1 MSAVGAKSPASP
13 VERYRAAFD
22 ARWHVDKG
30 GDDPLIALR
39 RAALEQFLSTGFP
52 TQRQENWKYTSL
64 RRLETRAF
72 GVAETAA
79 LDAKQPEWLP
89 HTGTRIVFVNGHWM
103 PTLSSQHAQP
113 PGVTLLTLKQWLQ
126 REPGEVAAYLR
137 DHGHTD
143 GSTLEQLNLAFFEDG
158 VVVHLADNAILDEPL
173 YIVHHCT
180 PAAAQ
185 RMTHPRAM
193 IRAGRNSRGTVIEH
207 YLGPHEAEYF
217 TNAVTRID
225 VSAGGAI
232 RHFRVQQESTR
243 SFHIAHVQAK
253 LANDSRYTIHDIA
266 LGASLGRSDITT
278 LLEGRGAH
286 AGLFGLFTPR
296 GTQHLDVH
304 TRIDHVAPNTTS
316 EEDYRGIAGGRGRG
330 VFNGK
335 IIVRPDAQKIDSR
348 QSSRNLLLSPQAE
361 IDTKPELEIYAND
374 VKCSHGA
381 TTGQLD
387 ATALFYLRSRGLSE
401 SEARAA
407 LIRAFAESILTTIDV
422 APLRTAL
429 EKQIDE
435 RFTLANE
442 AKA

>member
-1 MSAVGAKSPASP
+1 VSAVGAKSTASP
-13 VERYRAAFD
+13 VERYRTAFD
-22 ARWHVDKG
+22 ARWV
-30 GDDPLIALR
+30 GDDPLVAVR
-39 RAALEQFLSTGFP
+39 RAALEQFVSAGFP
-52 TQRQENWKYTSL
+52 TQRQENWKYTNL

-72 GVAETAA
+72 GVAEPAA

-89 HTGTRIVFVNGHWM
+89 HTGTRVVFVNGHWM
-103 PTLSSQHAQP
+103 PALSSQHAQP
-113 PGVTLLTLKQWLQ
+113 PGVTVLTLNQWLQ
-126 REPGEVAAYLR
+126 REPAEVAAYLR
-137 DHGHTD
+137 DHGHLE

-158 VVVHLADNAILDEPL
+158 LVVNLADNAILDEPL

-185 RMTHPRAM
+185 RMTHPRVLV
-193 IRAGRNSRGTVIEH
+193 RAGRNSRGTIIEH
-207 YLGPHEAEYF
+207 FLGAHETEYF
-217 TNAVTRID
+217 TNAVTRIE
-225 VSAGGAI
+225 VAAGGAI

-243 SFHIAHVQAK
+243 AFHIAHVQAK
-253 LANDSRYTIHDIA
+253 LASDSRYAVHDIA

-286 AGLFGLFTPR
+286 VALFGLFTPR
-296 GTQHLDVH
+296 GTQHLDAH
-304 TRIDHVAPNTTS
+304 TLIDHVAPNTTS
-316 EEDYRGIAGGRGRG
+316 EEDYRGIADGRGRG

-381 TTGQLD
+381 TTGRLD

-401 SEARAA
+401 SDARAL

>member
-1 MSAVGAKSPASP
+1 MSAVGAKSTVSP
-13 VERYRAAFD
+13 LERYRTTFD
-22 ARWHVDKG
+22 ARWNGNDA
-30 GDDPLIALR
+30 LTALR
-39 RAALEQFLSTGFP
+39 RSALERFLSAGFP
-52 TQRQENWKYTSL
+52 TQRQENWKYTNL
-64 RRLETRAF
+64 RRLESRSF
-72 GVAETAA
+72 SLAEPAA

-103 PTLSSQHAQP
+103 PTLSSQHAQQ
-113 PGVTLLTLKQWLQ
+113 PGVTVLTLNQWLQ
-126 REPGEVAAYLR
+126 REPAEVAAYLR
-137 DHGHTD
+137 DHGHIE
-143 GSTLEQLNLAFFEDG
+143 GSALEQLNLAFFEDG
-158 VVVHLADNAILDEPL
+158 VVVNLAENATLDEPL

-180 PAAAQ
+180 PTAAQ
-185 RMTHPRAM
+185 RMSHPRVM
-193 IRAGRNSRGTVIEH
+193 IRAGRNSRGTIIEH
-207 YLGPHEAEYF
+207 YLGANEAEYF
-217 TNAVTRID
+217 TNAVTRIQ
-225 VSAGGAI
+225 VAAGGAI
-232 RHFRVQQESTR
+232 RHFRLQQEAPR
-243 SFHIAHVQAK
+243 AFHIAHVQAR
-253 LANDSRYTIHDIA
+253 LANDARYSIHDIA

-286 AGLFGLFTPR
+286 SAFYGLFTPM
-296 GTQHLDVH
+296 GNQHLDAH
-304 TRIDHVAPNTTS
+304 TRIDHVAPHTTS

-387 ATALFYLRSRGLSE
+387 ATALFYLRSRGVSE
-401 SEARAA
+401 SDARAL
-407 LIRAFAESILTTIDV
+407 LIRAFAESILSTIDV
-422 APLRTAL
+422 AALRTAL

-435 RFTLANE
+435 RFTQATE

>member
-1 MSAVGAKSPASP
+1 MSAVGAKSTASP
-13 VERYRAAFD
+13 LDRYRTMFD
-22 ARWHVDKG
+22 ARWSGNDQ
-30 GDDPLIALR
+30 LIALR
-39 RAALEQFLSTGFP
+39 RTALDQFLSAGFP
-52 TQRQENWKYTSL
+52 TQRQEYWKYTNL

-72 GVAETAA
+72 SLAEATA

-103 PTLSSQHAQP
+103 PALSSQHAQP
-113 PGVTLLTLKQWLQ
+113 PGITVLTLNQWLQ
-126 REPGEVAAYLR
+126 REPAEVAAYLR
-137 DHGHTD
+137 DHGNAE

-158 VVVHLADNAILDEPL
+158 VIVNLADNAHLDEPL

-185 RMTHPRAM
+185 RMSHPRVM
-193 IRAGRNSRGTVIEH
+193 IRAGRNSRSTIIEH
-207 YLGPHEAEYF
+207 YLGANDTEYF
-217 TNAVTRID
+217 TNAVTRIE
-225 VSAGGAI
+225 VAAGGSI
-232 RHFRVQQESTR
+232 RHFRVQQESTKA
-243 SFHIAHVQAK
+243 FHIAHVQAK
-253 LANDSRYTIHDIA
+253 LANDSLYSIHDIA
-266 LGASLGRSDITT
+266 LGASLARSGITT

-286 AGLFGLFTPR
+286 AALFGLFTPM
-296 GTQHLDVH
+296 GTQHLDAH
-304 TRIDHVAPNTTS
+304 TRIDHVAAHTTS

-348 QSSRNLLLSPQAE
+348 QSSRNLLLSSTAE

-401 SEARAA
+401 SDARAA

-422 APLRTAL
+422 APLRAAL

-435 RFTLANE
+435 RFTLASE

>member
-1 MSAVGAKSPASP
+1 VSAVGAKSTVSP
-13 VERYRAAFD
+13 VERYRTAFD
-22 ARWHVDKG
+22 ARWTG
-30 GDDPLIALR
+30 NDPLIALR
-39 RAALEQFLSTGFP
+39 RAALDQFLSTGFP
-52 TQRQENWKYTSL
+52 TQRQENWKYTNL

-72 GVAETAA
+72 GVAEPTA
-79 LDAKQPEWLP
+79 LDAKQPEWLA

-113 PGVTLLTLKQWLQ
+113 PGITLLTLSHWLK
-126 REPGEVAAYLR
+126 REPADVAAYLR
-137 DHGHTD
+137 DHGHTE
-143 GSTLEQLNLAFFEDG
+143 GPTLEQLNLAFFEDG
-158 VVVHLADNAILDEPL
+158 VVVNLADNAILDEPL

-185 RMTHPRAM
+185 RMSHPRVM
-193 IRAGRNSRGTVIEH
+193 IRAGRNSRGTIIEH
-207 YLGPHEAEYF
+207 YLGANDAEYF

-225 VSAGGAI
+225 VAAGGAI
-232 RHFRVQQESTR
+232 RHFRVQQESPR
-243 SFHIAHVQAK
+243 AFHIAHVQAK
-253 LANDSRYTIHDIA
+253 LANDSRYSIHDIA

-286 AGLFGLFTPR
+286 AAFFGLFTPM
-296 GTQHLDVH
+296 GAQHLDAH

-335 IIVRPDAQKIDSR
+335 IIVRPNAQKIDSR

-407 LIRAFAESILTTIDV
+407 LIRAFAESIVSTIDV

-435 RFTLANE
+435 RFKLANE

>member
-1 MSAVGAKSPASP
+1 VSAVSAKSTASP
-13 VERYRAAFD
+13 LERYRTAFD
-22 ARWHVDKG
+22 ARWS

-39 RAALEQFLSTGFP
+39 RTALEQFLSVGFP
-52 TQRQENWKYTSL
+52 TQRQENWKYTNL
-64 RRLETRAF
+64 RRLEARAF
-72 GVAETAA
+72 NLAEPTA

-113 PGVTLLTLKQWLQ
+113 PGVTILTLNQWLQ
-126 REPGEVAAYLR
+126 REPAEVAAYFR
-137 DHGHTD
+137 DHGQVD

-158 VVVHLADNAILDEPL
+158 VVVNLADNALLEEPL
-173 YIVHHCT
+173 YIVHHWT
-180 PAAAQ
+180 SAAAQ
-185 RMTHPRAM
+185 RMSHPRVI
-193 IRAGRNSRGTVIEH
+193 IRAGRNSRGTIIEH
-207 YLGPHEAEYF
+207 YLGANEAEYF

-225 VSAGGAI
+225 VAAGGAI

-243 SFHIAHVQAK
+243 AFHIAHVQAK
-253 LANDSRYTIHDIA
+253 LANDSRYSIHDIA

-286 AGLFGLFTPR
+286 AALFGLFTPM
-296 GTQHLDVH
+296 GAQHLDAH

-330 VFNGK
+330 IFNGK

-348 QSSRNLLLSPQAE
+348 HNLLLSPQAE

-387 ATALFYLRSRGLSE
+387 TTALFYLRSRGLSE
-401 SEARAA
+401 SEARAL
-407 LIRAFAESILTTIDV
+407 LIRAFAESILLNIDV

-435 RFTLANE
+435 RFALINE